1 MKRFFS
7 NRIIAGLLC
16 VCMLLPLCACSKDE
30 PVQKQ
35 IFAMD
40 TVMNLTAYGKYAN
53 DGISAAVGVINA
65 MDDMLDPSN
74 EGSYTT
80 LINNAEGKDVIV
92 TPQVNEM
99 LSTALSVY
107 KLSDG
112 ALDLSVYPLYE
123 AWGEFKDETGR
134 IPSDAS
140 ERPK

>member
-1 MKRFFS
+1 MRRFFVK
-7 NRIIAGLLC
+7 RTVAVLLC
-16 VCMLLPLCACSKDE
+16 VCLLLPLCACSRNE

-65 MDDMLDPSN
+65 MDDMLDPNN

-80 LINNAEGKDVIV
+80 LINNAEGKNVIV

-99 LSTALSVY
+99 LSTALSESAIVGV
-107 KLSDG
+107 SSES
-112 ALDLSVYPLYE
+112 ACS
-123 AWGEFKDETGR
+123 
-134 IPSDAS
+134 AS
-140 ERPK
+140 LP

>member
-1 MKRFFS
+1 MKRFFT
-7 NRIIAGLLC
+7 NRIIASLLC

-74 EGSYTT
+74 EGSYTN
-80 LINNAEGKDVIV
+80 LINNAEGKTSPDKMV
-92 TPQVNEM
+92 
-99 LSTALSVY
+99 
-107 KLSDG
+107 
-112 ALDLSVYPLYE
+112 LDLRINSVRKIELLK
-123 AWGEFKDETGR
+123 EFLNE
-134 IPSDAS
+134 I
-140 ERPK
+140 